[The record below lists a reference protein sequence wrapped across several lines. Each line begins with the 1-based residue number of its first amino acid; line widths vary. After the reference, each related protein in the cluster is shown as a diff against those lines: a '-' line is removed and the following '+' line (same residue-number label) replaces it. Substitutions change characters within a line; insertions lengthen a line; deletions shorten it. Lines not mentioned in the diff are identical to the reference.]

1 MIEFKNV
8 SKIYKPKKGTSTI
21 ALNDL
26 SFNLPNKGLI
36 FLTGK
41 SGSGKSTLLNI
52 IGSLDKATKGDII
65 INGKNINKF
74 KNSEMDAYRNTYL
87 GFIFQ
92 DFYLLDDYNVGKN
105 IEIALNLQK
114 KKLKKDYLSQ
124 ILELVGLQ
132 GLENR
137 KINELSGGQKQRVA
151 IARAI
156 IKNPNIIL
164 ADEPTGNLDSE
175 TSEQIFTLLKQI
187 SKEKLVIVVTHE
199 IEYAEKYGDRIIEL
213 KDGSIVKD
221 TNINSYNI
229 EIEEKKFVKAKLP
242 FIRSLEL
249 AFSNLKQKKL
259 RLFFTIILVTISL
272 SLFGFSTILTHFDI
286 SKTHAETMIRENN
299 SLVEIHKK
307 IENQNFTTASPV
319 ITFTQ
324 NEITEVKE
332 KLNTE
337 IIPVSKIVENNSY
350 LTISFAENING
361 NDELFAYYE
370 FVSNEELKFLEYSE
384 EMLDNESILGQKPS
398 NSNEILIHKS
408 LADYFLKYGM
418 LIWNYDEKN
427 NLITEDYLPQ
437 SYEEIYSSGKKLVFG
452 STYLIISGIIDE
464 DMSKYE
470 ELKQISYDEI
480 QINPSKIY
488 DEFKAKYQNV
498 TYEVIVNKDFFSKIQ
513 LIKNNSLSIDFYK
526 TVYNFNDNNI
536 YSYINTNL
544 LDKEI
549 TVFDGDENIKISK
562 LNDNEIIISSLFID
576 EMYNNEYS
584 EGALKYLEEKT
595 KEYENAV
602 IEREK
607 KLEEQEELLLID
619 PDLILEDIPEIEPI
633 DNIKLM
639 NSYLINY
646 IKEKQ
651 IIGKTINL
659 EINDLYLRT
668 QDNIKNNYND
678 LTIIGIEIDGITN
691 YLSSD
696 ILSSYMRENKETMY
710 IYFNET
716 NIDKLEKIFDEFPAE
731 DSKYISKTIYTK
743 DIINTEKTVN
753 YIKVIAY
760 YLSFGFLFFSV
771 ILFINFM
778 IASINSYKRK
788 IGILRALGAK
798 KKDILKIFSVE
809 SLIISSISFILSSL
823 ICLFGSKI
831 SNEIISQNLFFNI
844 QPIIFR
850 TNTVI
855 YLVITIIV
863 LILISSILPIIKIAK
878 MKPVDAIK

>member
-1 MIEFKNV
+1 M
-8 SKIYKPKKGTSTI
+8 
-21 ALNDL
+21 
-26 SFNLPNKGLI
+26 
-36 FLTGK
+36 
-41 SGSGKSTLLNI
+41 
-52 IGSLDKATKGDII
+52 
-65 INGKNINKF
+65 
-74 KNSEMDAYRNTYL
+74 
-87 GFIFQ
+87 
-92 DFYLLDDYNVGKN
+92 
-105 IEIALNLQK
+105 
-114 KKLKKDYLSQ
+114 
-124 ILELVGLQ
+124 
-132 GLENR
+132 
-137 KINELSGGQKQRVA
+137 
-151 IARAI
+151 
-156 IKNPNIIL
+156 
-164 ADEPTGNLDSE
+164 
-175 TSEQIFTLLKQI
+175 
-187 SKEKLVIVVTHE
+187 
-199 IEYAEKYGDRIIEL
+199 
-213 KDGSIVKD
+213 
-221 TNINSYNI
+221 
-229 EIEEKKFVKAKLP
+229 
-242 FIRSLEL
+242 
-249 AFSNLKQKKL
+249 
-259 RLFFTIILVTISL
+259 
-272 SLFGFSTILTHFDI
+272 
-286 SKTHAETMIRENN
+286 
-299 SLVEIHKK
+299 
-307 IENQNFTTASPV
+307 
-319 ITFTQ
+319 
-324 NEITEVKE
+324 
-332 KLNTE
+332 
-337 IIPVSKIVENNSY
+337 
-350 LTISFAENING
+350 
-361 NDELFAYYE
+361 
-370 FVSNEELKFLEYSE
+370 
-384 EMLDNESILGQKPS
+384 
-398 NSNEILIHKS
+398 
-408 LADYFLKYGM
+408 
-418 LIWNYDEKN
+418 
-427 NLITEDYLPQ
+427 
-437 SYEEIYSSGKKLVFG
+437 
-452 STYLIISGIIDE
+452 
-464 DMSKYE
+464 
-470 ELKQISYDEI
+470 
-480 QINPSKIY
+480 
-488 DEFKAKYQNV
+488 
-498 TYEVIVNKDFFSKIQ
+498 
-513 LIKNNSLSIDFYK
+513 IKNNSLSIDFYK

-809 SLIISSISFILSSL
+809 SLIIGSISFILSSL